1 VVLNLHL
8 IYVIKSGMTC
18 PGEITIGKSE
28 KRGSFMEHKSFYSSL
43 TEETEE
49 LSWQQFLT
57 FLRSRLNV
65 ISTSLYLLESSLAPN
80 EVSPKKY
87 IQKINQEIE
96 AIRQILN
103 KT

>member
-1 VVLNLHL
+1 MENRSFLSPVA
-8 IYVIKSGMTC
+8 
-18 PGEITIGKSE
+18 EESE
-28 KRGSFMEHKSFYSSL
+28 D
-43 TEETEE
+43 

-65 ISTSLYLLESSLAPN
+65 ISTSLYLLESSLAPG

-87 IQKINQEIE
+87 IHKINEEIE
-96 AIRQILN
+96 TIRQILN